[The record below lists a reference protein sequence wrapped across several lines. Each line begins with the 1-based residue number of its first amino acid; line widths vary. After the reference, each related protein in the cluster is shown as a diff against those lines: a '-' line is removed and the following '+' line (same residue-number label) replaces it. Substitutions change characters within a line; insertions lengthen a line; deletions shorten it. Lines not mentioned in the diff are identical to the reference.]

1 LQDNRQELER
11 LITISR
17 NKFRSLVDGIED
29 GVMSID
35 PGYTITSANK
45 ALADELKTHPRNII
59 GRPCYQAVYGLDR
72 PCPELGRACP
82 AVLARESSCNQVV
95 HHELPEP
102 DRRPESTIYLE
113 IRAMPVVIDGQ
124 EMDEIILVRRDI
136 TLQRRAEIQIREHNE
151 RLEQEV
157 QGRTKDLRQANERLE
172 IQKGELEEY
181 NKKLLNLQQ
190 LKEDLTNMV
199 IHDLKGPL
207 SEIVANLEMI
217 SSQELSDLVAE
228 FLEGAR
234 LGADELSRMIT
245 NVLDVSRMEEDRL
258 VLELVTFDPRPL
270 LQEVRARFT
279 TLADLK
285 EVSLD
290 LETADD
296 LPPVKAD
303 RRLFERILINL
314 ISNAMDYT
322 PASGRIT
329 LKADPDDRKVRFEV
343 RDDGLGIPEEMH
355 EKIFEKFS
363 QGQKGRPKSSSG
375 LGLTFCKMAVEAH
388 GGRIWVESELGQGSA
403 FIFTL
408 PQG

>member
-1 LQDNRQELER
+1 LEDERQELER

-29 GVMSID
+29 GVMSIG
-35 PGYTITSANK
+35 PAYTITSANK
-45 ALADELKTHPRNII
+45 ALADALKIHPRDII
-59 GRPCYQAVYGLDR
+59 GRPCYQAVYDLDR
-72 PCPELGRACP
+72 PCPEVGRPCP
-82 AVLARESSCNQVV
+82 AVLAREKACNQVV
-95 HHELPEP
+95 HHELPET
-102 DRRPESTIYLE
+102 DQWPESTTYLE
-113 IRAMPVVIDGQ
+113 IRAMPVVIAGQ

-151 RLEQEV
+151 RLEREV
-157 QGRTKDLRQANERLE
+157 QARTKDLRQANERLE
-172 IQKGELEEY
+172 IQKEELEEY
-181 NKKLLNLQQ
+181 NTKLLNLQQ

-207 SEIVANLEMI
+207 SEIVANIEMI

-228 FLEGAR
+228 LLEGAK

-322 PASGRIT
+322 PASGLIT
-329 LKADPDDRKVRFEV
+329 LKVGPEDPKVRFEV
-343 RDDGLGIPEEMH
+343 RDNGPGIPEELH

-363 QGQKGRPKSSSG
+363 QGQKDRPKTSSG

-388 GGRIWVESELGQGSA
+388 GGRIWVESELGRGSA

-408 PQG
+408 PQE